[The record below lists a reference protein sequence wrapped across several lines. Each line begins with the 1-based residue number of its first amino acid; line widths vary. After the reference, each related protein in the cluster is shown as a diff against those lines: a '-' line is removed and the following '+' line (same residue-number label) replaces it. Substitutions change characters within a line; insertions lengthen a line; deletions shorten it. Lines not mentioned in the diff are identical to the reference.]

1 MIRSTVGTS
10 RSATRSTRRVATGT
24 VQTQQ
29 RRQSPLKRLP
39 IVVLPYKRGSHSAKA
54 LSERMS
60 QLLSYKVRR
69 RYSDDTLEVKPWN
82 VFINW
87 GSSTTI
93 PTGGNRVVNPVE
105 RIALASDKLRTFQAL
120 ENVDGIRIPAF
131 TTDRSV
137 AAGWIRDGVVVVCRT
152 VLSGHSGAGIMLAES
167 EDQLVNA
174 PLYVKYVKKAKEFR
188 CHVAFGEVIDVQEK
202 RKRAG
207 YEGDTNFQV
216 RNHHTGWVYCRED
229 IQEPNGLRA
238 MANRTVLQL
247 GLDFGAVD
255 IIYNAK
261 RNESVV
267 LEVNTAPGLE
277 GLTVDK
283 YATAFVRELT

>member
-1 MIRSTVGTS
+1 
-10 RSATRSTRRVATGT
+10 
-24 VQTQQ
+24 
-29 RRQSPLKRLP
+29 
-39 IVVLPYKRGSHSAKA
+39 
-54 LSERMS
+54 MS

-69 RYSDDTLEVKPWN
+69 RYSDGTLEVKPWN

-120 ENVDGIRIPAF
+120 ENVAGIRIPAF

-137 AAGWIRDGVVVVCRT
+137 ATGWLRDGVVVVCRT
-152 VLSGHSGAGIMLAES
+152 VLSGHSGAGIVLAQS

-174 PLYVKYVKKAKEFR
+174 PLYVQYVKKAKEFR

-207 YEGDTNFQV
+207 YEGATNFQV

-229 IQEPNGLRA
+229 IQEPTGLKP
-238 MANRTVLQL
+238 MALQVVSTL

-261 RNESVV
+261 RNELYV
-267 LEVNTAPGLE
+267 LEVNTAPGIE
-277 GLTVDK
+277 NTTVEK
-283 YATAFVRELT
+283 YATAFVRALTS